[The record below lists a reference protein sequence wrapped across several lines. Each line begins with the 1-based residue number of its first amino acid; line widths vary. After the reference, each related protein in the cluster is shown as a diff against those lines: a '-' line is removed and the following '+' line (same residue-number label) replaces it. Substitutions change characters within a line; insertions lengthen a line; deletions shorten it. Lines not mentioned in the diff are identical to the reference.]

1 MKLIAIVGMAG
12 SGKSELAN
20 LFEENSFTII
30 RFGEITDEILIKKG
44 LEINEENE
52 KKARENLRE
61 KHGMAAYAKLNFEK
75 IEDAFK
81 KNHVVIDGLY
91 SWEEY
96 LFLKEKFR
104 HIITLAVYAPPDA
117 RYERLVDR
125 KVRPLIKEQSR
136 KRDVKEI
143 ENLNKSGPIAMADYT
158 IFNVGTLFDLKD
170 NLGKFV
176 EWMKTEDRK

>member
-20 LFEENSFTII
+20 LFEESGFTII

-44 LEINEENE
+44 LEITEENE

-61 KHGMAAYAKLNFEK
+61 EHGMAAYAKLNLEK
-75 IEDAFK
+75 IEDSLK
-81 KNHVVIDGLY
+81 NNHVVIDGLY

-96 LFLKEKFR
+96 LYLREKFR
-104 HIITLAVYAPPDA
+104 HMISLAVYAPPDT

-125 KVRPLIKEQSR
+125 DVRPLTKEQAR

-143 ENLNKSGPIAMADYT
+143 ENLNKSGPIAVAEYT
-158 IFNVGTLFDLKD
+158 IFNVGTLFDLKE
-170 NLGKFV
+170 NLGKFI

>member
-61 KHGMAAYAKLNFEK
+61 KHGMAAYAKLNLEK
-75 IEDAFK
+75 IEDALK
-81 KNHVVIDGLY
+81 NNHVVIDGLY

-104 HIITLAVYAPPDA
+104 HIITLAVYAPPNT
-117 RYERLVDR
+117 RHERLVER
-125 KVRPLIKEQSR
+125 EVRPLTKEQAR
-136 KRDVKEI
+136 KRDIKEI

-158 IFNVGTLFDLKD
+158 IYNVSTLFDLKE
-170 NLGKFV
+170 NLGKFI
-176 EWMKTEDRK
+176 EWMRSEDRK

>member
-20 LFEENSFTII
+20 LFGESGFTII
-30 RFGEITDEILIKKG
+30 RFGDITDEILIKKG

-52 KKARENLRE
+52 KKARENLRDE
-61 KHGMAAYAKLNFEK
+61 HGMAAYAKLNLEK
-75 IEDAFK
+75 IEDALK
-81 KNHVVIDGLY
+81 NNHVVIDGLY

-125 KVRPLIKEQSR
+125 EVRPLIKEQSR

-158 IFNVGTLFDLKD
+158 IFNVSTLFDLKD
-170 NLGKFV
+170 NLGKFI

>member
-20 LFEENSFTII
+20 LFEESGFTII

-44 LEINEENE
+44 LEITEENE
-52 KKARENLRE
+52 RKVREILRKE
-61 KHGMAAYAKLNFEK
+61 QGMAAYAKLNFEK
-75 IEDAFK
+75 ITNELK
-81 KNHVVIDGLY
+81 NNHVVIDGLY

-96 LFLKEKFR
+96 IYLKEKF
-104 HIITLAVYAPPDA
+104 HHMITLAVYVPPET

-125 KVRPLIKEQSR
+125 EVRPLTKEQSR

-158 IFNVGTLFDLKD
+158 IYNVSTLFDLRD
-170 NLGKFV
+170 NLGKFM
-176 EWMKTEDRK
+176 EWMRREDRT